1 MRVLLTNALLR
12 FKLGTYFNF
21 TQKVRFMFKTLSATV
36 IGMLLLTGQSAQAN
50 IEVNFIEGAPKD
62 RFIIK
67 NASNCN
73 LKNLTVEIDLSQS
86 VGKLIFD
93 TTASGAGV
101 EVFQPFEVTKGSI
114 SLVSQN
120 RVKDGAAK
128 LALDIKAL
136 NAGDSASFTIDV
148 DDTLPI
154 GELGNIRV
162 ANSEIQNGMVKVSF
176 NKQKTVSGVFGND
189 SNATI
194 LQSICSPS

>member
-1 MRVLLTNALLR
+1 
-12 FKLGTYFNF
+12 
-21 TQKVRFMFKTLSATV
+21 MFKTLSATV